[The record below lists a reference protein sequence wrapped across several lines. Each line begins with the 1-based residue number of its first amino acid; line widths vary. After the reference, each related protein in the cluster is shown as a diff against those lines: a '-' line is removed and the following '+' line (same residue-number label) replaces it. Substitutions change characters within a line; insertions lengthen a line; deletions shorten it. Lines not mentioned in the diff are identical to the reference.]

1 MKKRK
6 LPPKKKT
13 IIKKENIEIFKQLP
27 EKKYRQVFDKIKEIP
42 FSEYKLIIK
51 TKIGQFFGKIKKI
64 PFSKFGLMLQT
75 KMGQFFDKVKKIQ
88 LPKLAHIDKAK
99 TEQVFRK
106 IKKIQFPKFNFIKHP
121 KVEQFFDKIKKD
133 QFSKPLSKQ
142 LKGAV
147 CLLTATTLILS
158 GTYTMNYLNT
168 HENNVFSTDSFTILK
183 NDKELCKVR
192 DKELLDTTLAKLE
205 KDLEKIHNH
214 ELAIESKF
222 EIVESTAKDKEIITQ
237 DGLYNILKDNISY
250 SILAYSINVDGQQIG
265 VVNSEYEA
273 TSIIE
278 EVKDYFSQY
287 YDKETI
293 IEVNTVENI
302 EIKQIK
308 ASNNEI
314 KDKEDLVN
322 YIIKGTEE
330 EKKYIVEKG
339 DNYWNIA
346 EYFNMSLDDLI
357 QANPTSDPE
366 RIQIGDELNL
376 VVPKPFINVQVKRR
390 LEQEEKTP
398 YDTEYKK
405 VSYMF
410 SDEEIVEKKGKYGL
424 SKIESIVTEQNGI
437 QIAKEILSEEV
448 IELPTTEVV
457 TTGTQDPPP
466 KKGTGYFI
474 NPLPGS
480 VISSRFGSRSGG
492 FHLGQDMA
500 KASGSS
506 IKAADGGTVTYSGWS
521 GSYGY
526 MVDIDHGGGFTTRYA
541 HCSEIYV
548 SVGEKVYQGKVI
560 AAVGSTGVSSGPHLH
575 FEVRKYGSV
584 VNPAAYIGIQYR

>member
-1 MKKRK
+1 MKKR
-6 LPPKKKT
+6 
-13 IIKKENIEIFKQLP
+13 NVEIFKQLP
-27 EKKYRQVFDKIKEIP
+27 EKKYRQVFDK
-42 FSEYKLIIK
+42 F
-51 TKIGQFFGKIKKI
+51 KKI
-64 PFSKFGLMLQT
+64 PFAEYKLSAQTKFGQI
-75 KMGQFFDKVKKIQ
+75 FD
-88 LPKLAHIDKAK
+88 
-99 TEQVFRK
+99 K
-106 IKKIQFPKFNFIKHP
+106 IKKIQIPKLNFINQEKKDQIFKQIKKIHLPEFDFSKYP
-121 KVEQFFDKIKKD
+121 KIEQSLDKIKNKIEEV
-133 QFSKPLSKQ
+133 QNTKPLSGQ
-142 LKGAV
+142 LKGAA
-147 CLLTATTLILS
+147 CLLMATLLILS
-158 GTYTMNYLNT
+158 GAYTINYLETN
-168 HENNVFSTDSFTILK
+168 ENNVFSTDSFTVLK
-183 NDKELCKVR
+183 DDKELCKVR
-192 DKELLDTTLAKLE
+192 DKDLIDRTLAQIE
-205 KDLEKIHNH
+205 RDLEEIHNH
-214 ELAIESKF
+214 ELSIESKF
-222 EIVESTAKDKEIITQ
+222 DIVESTAKDKEIITV
-237 DGLYNILKDNISY
+237 DGLYNVLKDNINY
-250 SILAYSINVDGQQIG
+250 SILAYSINVDRQQIG
-265 VVNSEYEA
+265 VVNSKEEA
-273 TSIIE
+273 IDILE
-278 EVKDYFSQY
+278 EVEEHFTQY

-293 IEVNTVENI
+293 VEVSTVENV

-308 ASNNEI
+308 VSNQEI
-314 KDKEDLVN
+314 KTKDELVN
-322 YIIKGTEE
+322 YIVKGTEE

-346 EYFNMSLDDLI
+346 AYFNMSLDDLI

-376 VVPKPFINVQVKRR
+376 VVPKPFINVQVKREI
-390 LEQEEKTP
+390 EQEEDTP
-398 YDTEYKK
+398 YETEYKY

-410 SDEEIVEKKGKYGL
+410 NDEEVVEKKGKYGL
-424 SKIESIVTEQNGI
+424 SKIKAVVTEQNGI

-448 IELPTTEVV
+448 IEYPVTQVV

-506 IKAADGGTVTYSGWS
+506 IKAADGGTVTYAGWS

-526 MVDIDHGGGFTTRYA
+526 MVDIDHGGGYTTRYA

-584 VNPAAYIGIQYR
+584 VNPAAYIGVQYR

>member
-1 MKKRK
+1 MKKLN
-6 LPPKKKT
+6 LPLLKKP
-13 IIKKENIEIFKQLP
+13 IVKKETIEIFKQLP
-27 EKKYRQVFDKIKEIP
+27 EKKYRQVLNKIKEAKKIQ
-42 FSEYKLIIK
+42 FIK
-51 TKIGQFFGKIKKI
+51 PDFIKQAKIGQFF
-64 PFSKFGLMLQT
+64 
-75 KMGQFFDKVKKIQ
+75 
-88 LPKLAHIDKAK
+88 
-99 TEQVFRK
+99 
-106 IKKIQFPKFNFIKHP
+106 
-121 KVEQFFDKIKKD
+121 DKIFKT
-133 QFSKPLSKQ
+133 QFSNPLSKQ
-142 LKGAV
+142 IKGGV
-147 CLLTATTLILS
+147 CLIMATTLILS
-158 GTYTMNYLNT
+158 SVYTLNYLNS
-168 HENNVFSTDSFTILK
+168 HENNIYSTESYTILQ
-183 NDKELCKVR
+183 NGKELCKVR
-192 DKELLDTTLAKLE
+192 DKELLEITLTKLE
-205 KDLEKIHNH
+205 KDLEKVHNH
-214 ELAIESKF
+214 ELAIENEF
-222 EIVESTAKDKEIITQ
+222 EIVESTAKDKEIITE
-237 DGLYNILKDNISY
+237 DGLYEILKSNVKY
-250 SILAYSINVDGQQIG
+250 SILAYSINVDGNQIG

-273 TSIIE
+273 ISIIE
-278 EVKDYFSQY
+278 EVKDYFTAN
-287 YDKETI
+287 YDEESI
-293 IEVNTVENI
+293 IEVTTAENV

-308 ASNNEI
+308 ALNNEI
-314 KDKEDLVN
+314 KNKEELIN

-357 QANPTSDPE
+357 QANPSSDPE

-376 VVPKPFINVQVKRR
+376 VVPKPFINVQVKRK
-390 LEQEEKTP
+390 LNQEEKTP
-398 YDTEYKK
+398 YETEYKY

-410 SDEEIVEKKGKYGL
+410 NDEQVVEKKGKYGT
-424 SKIESIVTEQNGI
+424 SVIESIVTEQNGI
-437 QIAKEILSEEV
+437 QIAKEIISEEV
-448 IELPTTEVV
+448 ITLPTTEVV

-466 KKGTGYFI
+466 KKGTGYFV

-480 VISSRFGSRSGG
+480 IISSRFGSRSGG

-506 IKAADGGTVTYSGWS
+506 IKAADGGTVTYAGWS

-584 VNPAAYIGIQYR
+584 VNPASYIGVQYR

>member
-1 MKKRK
+1 MKKRN
-6 LPPKKKT
+6 LPSKKKP
-13 IIKKENIEIFKQLP
+13 IMKKRNVEIFKQLP
-27 EKKYRQVFDKIKEIP
+27 EKKYRQVFDK
-42 FSEYKLIIK
+42 F
-51 TKIGQFFGKIKKI
+51 KKI
-64 PFSKFGLMLQT
+64 PFAEYKLSAQTKFGQI
-75 KMGQFFDKVKKIQ
+75 FD
-88 LPKLAHIDKAK
+88 
-99 TEQVFRK
+99 K
-106 IKKIQFPKFNFIKHP
+106 IKKIQIPKLNFINQEKKDQIFKQIKKIHLPEFDFSKYP
-121 KVEQFFDKIKKD
+121 KIEQSLDKIKNKIEEV
-133 QFSKPLSKQ
+133 QNTKPLSGQ
-142 LKGAV
+142 LKGAA
-147 CLLTATTLILS
+147 CLLMATLLILS
-158 GTYTMNYLNT
+158 GAYTINYLETN
-168 HENNVFSTDSFTILK
+168 ENNVFSTDSFTVLK
-183 NDKELCKVR
+183 DDKELCKVR
-192 DKELLDTTLAKLE
+192 DKDLIDRTLAQIE
-205 KDLEKIHNH
+205 RDLEEIHNH
-214 ELAIESKF
+214 ELSIESKF
-222 EIVESTAKDKEIITQ
+222 DIVESTAKDKEIITV
-237 DGLYNILKDNISY
+237 DGLYNVLKDNINY
-250 SILAYSINVDGQQIG
+250 SILAYSINVDRQQIG
-265 VVNSEYEA
+265 VVNSKEEA
-273 TSIIE
+273 IDILE
-278 EVKDYFSQY
+278 EVEEHFTQY

-293 IEVNTVENI
+293 VEVSTVENV

-308 ASNNEI
+308 VSNQEI
-314 KDKEDLVN
+314 KTKDELVN
-322 YIIKGTEE
+322 YIVKGTEE

-346 EYFNMSLDDLI
+346 AYFNMSLDDLI

-376 VVPKPFINVQVKRR
+376 VVPKPFINVQVKREI
-390 LEQEEKTP
+390 EQEEDTP
-398 YDTEYKK
+398 YETEYKY

-410 SDEEIVEKKGKYGL
+410 NDEEVVEKKGKYGL
-424 SKIESIVTEQNGI
+424 SKIKAVVTEQNGI

-448 IELPTTEVV
+448 IEYPVTQVV

-506 IKAADGGTVTYSGWS
+506 IKAADGGTVTYAGWS

-526 MVDIDHGGGFTTRYA
+526 MVDIDHGGGYTTRYA

-584 VNPAAYIGIQYR
+584 VNPAAYIGVQYR

>member
-6 LPPKKKT
+6 ASPKKKP
-13 IIKKENIEIFKQLP
+13 IIKKENVEIFKQFP
-27 EKKYRQVFDKIKEIP
+27 EKKYRQVLDKI
-42 FSEYKLIIK
+42 
-51 TKIGQFFGKIKKI
+51 TKIKKI
-64 PFSKFGLMLQT
+64 PFSQYASVIQT
-75 KMGQFFDKVKKIQ
+75 KAEQFFNKIKKIQ
-88 LPKLAHIDKAK
+88 LPN
-99 TEQVFRK
+99 
-106 IKKIQFPKFNFIKHP
+106 FNFINKEKKTQIFKEIRKTRLP
-121 KVEQFFDKIKKD
+121 KFD
-133 QFSKPLSKQ
+133 FSKYPKIEQIFNRIKEIEFSNPLSKQ
-142 LKGAV
+142 LKGAM
-147 CLLTATTLILS
+147 CLLTATLLILS

-168 HENNVFSTDSFTILK
+168 HENNVFSTESFTISK
-183 NDKELCKVR
+183 NDTELCKVR
-192 DKELLDTTLAKLE
+192 DKELLYTTLAKLE
-205 KDLEKIHNH
+205 KDLEETYNH
-214 ELAIESKF
+214 ELEIESKF
-222 EIVESTAKDKEIITQ
+222 EISESTAKDNEIITVE
-237 DGLYNILKDNISY
+237 GLYNILKDNINY

-265 VVNSEYEA
+265 VVNSEDEA
-273 TSIIE
+273 SDILE
-278 EVKDYFSQY
+278 EVKDHFAQY
-287 YDKETI
+287 YDEETI
-293 IEVNTVENI
+293 IEISTVENV

-308 ASNNEI
+308 AANNEI
-314 KDKEDLVN
+314 KAKEDLVN

-376 VVPKPFINVQVKRR
+376 VVPKPFINVQIKR
-390 LEQEEKTP
+390 LVAQEEKTP
-398 YDTEYKK
+398 YETEYNK

-410 SDEEIVEKKGKYGL
+410 SDEEVIEKKGKYGL

-448 IELPTTEVV
+448 IEEPVTQIV

-506 IKAADGGTVTYSGWS
+506 IKAADGGTVTYAGWS

-526 MVDIDHGGGFTTRYA
+526 MVDIDHGGGYTTRYA